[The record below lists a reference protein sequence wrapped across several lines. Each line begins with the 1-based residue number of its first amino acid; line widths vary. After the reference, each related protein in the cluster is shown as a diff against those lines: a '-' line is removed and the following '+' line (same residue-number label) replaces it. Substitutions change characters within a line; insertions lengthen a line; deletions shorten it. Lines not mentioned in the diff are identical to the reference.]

1 MGWTDSLTKKSFF
14 FLAIFVAAIYI
25 VFPGEIY
32 GPQWILAAVIIFV
45 ISISLVKSLSQKWQ
59 SPSEKSF
66 INKLFWNSFILR
78 LISMLILLLL
88 SLNTQGWDMLFYVGA
103 RDPQKYYRVASEA
116 SVILSTIG
124 ISDAYQH
131 IYQSYFMDIS
141 DTGFSSFLSILI
153 YLFGASPV
161 FINIILCL
169 IGSFVVVRGYKL
181 ASLLFEKNV
190 ARLAAIFLMLYPISW
205 FYSSVLLK
213 ESLMTLLII
222 EAIIIIIKLQRTFSL
237 MQLVKVLIIIILLF
251 LFRSAIS
258 ILLVMVLLFSSF
270 MQYKRKKFIL
280 NILVAVIVLA
290 IYFYFLVSTGRYGE
304 YYNQYTAVE
313 EYSEGRVSYMESIN
327 PLVAVAGT
335 PVFAVLAFIAPFPS
349 IVKVPIEGGLS
360 HNEYYY
366 HVAGNLFWIILAF
379 FSFYGLYYAIR
390 YHRQEMAPV
399 WSFIIGYQF
408 ILLKAMMFTSVRFS
422 YPAKPFLLILAA
434 YGIYQI
440 KNKKWYPIYLV
451 AVFLMILVWN
461 YVRLK
466 GRG

>member
-1 MGWTDSLTKKSFF
+1 MGWTNSLTKKSTS
-14 FLAIFVAAIYI
+14 FLAIFVIAIYLI
-25 VFPGEIY
+25 FQGNIY
-32 GPQWILAAVIIFV
+32 DPQWILAAVIIF
-45 ISISLVKSLSQKWQ
+45 IIAISLVKSLSAKW
-59 SPSEKSF
+59 KSLYEQRF
-66 INKLFWNSFILR
+66 INKLFWNSFVLR
-78 LISMLILLLL
+78 LIAMLILLII
-88 SLNTQGWDMLFYVGA
+88 SISTPGWDMLFYVGA

-116 SVILSTIG
+116 SVILSNFS

-131 IYQSYFMDIS
+131 IYESYYMDIS
-141 DTGFSSFLSILI
+141 DTGFSSFLTILI
-153 YLFGASPV
+153 YLFGGSPV
-161 FINIILCL
+161 LIKIILCF
-169 IGSFVVVRGYKL
+169 IGTIVVIRGYKL
-181 ASLLFEKNV
+181 ALLVFDQNV

-222 EAIIIIIKLQRTFSL
+222 EAIIIIVKLQRTFSL
-237 MQLVKVLIIIILLF
+237 MQLVKVLIIIILIF

-258 ILLVMVLLFSSF
+258 ILLVMVLVFSSV
-270 MQYKRKKFIL
+270 MQYKRKQFIL
-280 NILVAVIVLA
+280 NILAAGIIIA

-313 EYSEGRVSYMESIN
+313 EYSEGRLSYMESIN

-349 IVKVPIEGGLS
+349 IVKVPVEGGLS

-366 HVAGNLFWIILAF
+366 HIAGNLFWIVLAF

-440 KNKKWYPIYLV
+440 KDKKWYSLYLV
-451 AVFLMILVWN
+451 AALLMIIVWN